1 MGPHHVYTSLS
12 TDEDQVNE
20 PKRISSQPLKPWKI
34 TVLVLAILNVLLVSH
49 VAYTSWW
56 PRQEFPF
63 STPIPLRYLPVLTSI
78 GPLVGTALQYHAY
91 GHFTNYSSTTGEDTK
106 EIQSLWDRIEG
117 GHGIVALNKEWA
129 KSQHLTPA
137 LSLPSDATKG
147 VYAIDGYHEMHC
159 LVGWHSRCLRQ
170 HTDND
175 QKLLR
180 ESFYKLYR
188 NDPNPFA
195 KSFDHYSHCFD
206 YIRQSIM
213 CTASD
218 HLFATA
224 HGGLTGDGEI
234 RRCRDWQK
242 LREFA
247 ADHSACDKNDIHHM
261 NDFLAPNLCHGSS
274 DGLPD
279 PN

>member
-63 STPIPLRYLPVLTSI
+63 S
-78 GPLVGTALQYHAY
+78 PLVGTALQYHAY

-159 LVGWHSRCLRQ
+159 L
-170 HTDND
+170 
-175 QKLLR
+175 KLLR